1 MDGSPAAAPEPD
13 EPRLLWDLRLHA
25 VLLLAGASTL
35 SVGAVSP
42 ALPAMA
48 GGLGVSDARIGLV
61 MTAITLPPMLLA
73 PVVGVASDLLGRR
86 RVVLPAM
93 ALFGAAG
100 LAIAFVDEFAVVLS
114 LRALQGVA
122 MAGLA
127 PVAVTLLG
135 DLYSGPRAT
144 TAQGLRTSV
153 AGLGLAGVPLLAGWL
168 AGFAWQYP
176 FLLHAAAF
184 PVGLVLYRYV
194 PETAGGMGEGSSIV
208 AALTG
213 YARSVRTELAD
224 PRLLV
229 LLGGGFVR
237 FFGLFAFFTFAPIF
251 AVRTLDATAFEAGA
265 VVAVAGVRVLVS
277 PTAGRWVDRLGR
289 RLTLLVSLALMLAA
303 FALIPSAPSVLALA
317 GLAALF
323 GTGDAILS
331 PVVNDAVTA
340 SVQAENRNGV
350 VSALRVLKE
359 AGKTVAPVA
368 LGVVLAAAGL
378 PALFLAGAAVI
389 GCYLGLVWLVYR
401 EA

>member
-1 MDGSPAAAPEPD
+1 MGGPRAADSDTVDHPL
-13 EPRLLWDLRLHA
+13 RRDLRLHA
-25 VLLLAGASTL
+25 VLLLAATSTL

-42 ALPAMA
+42 ALPSMA

-73 PVVGVASDLLGRR
+73 PVIGVASDLLGRR
-86 RVVLPAM
+86 RVALPAM
-93 ALFGAAG
+93 VLFGTAG
-100 LAIAFVDEFAVVLS
+100 LAIAFVDDFAVVLG

-135 DLYSGPRAT
+135 DLYSGSRAT

-168 AGFAWQYP
+168 AGRAWQYP

-184 PVGLVLYRYV
+184 PVALVLHRYV
-194 PETAGGMGEGSSIV
+194 PETAGTMDEGRSVV
-208 AALTG
+208 ASLAG
-213 YARSVRTELAD
+213 YVRSVRAELAD

-237 FFGLFAFFTFAPIF
+237 FFALFAFFTFAPIF
-251 AVRTLDATAFEAGA
+251 AVRALDATAFEAGA
-265 VVAVAGVRVLVS
+265 VVAVAGVRVVVS
-277 PTAGRWVDRLGR
+277 PTAGRWVGRLGR

-303 FALIPSAPSVLALA
+303 FALIPAAPSVLALG

-323 GTGDAILS
+323 GTGDALLS

-340 SVQAENRNGV
+340 SVRARNRNGV

-368 LGVVLAAAGL
+368 LGVVLAVAGL
-378 PALFLAGAAVI
+378 PPLFLAGAAVI
-389 GCYLGLVWLVYR
+389 GGYLGLVWLGYR
-401 EA
+401 ER